1 MQRGDVIVSA
11 NGQRIDDAAALRN
24 FEGLQPVGSAIALD
38 VRRDGRPLQLKATL
52 REQPRTLAGAQ
63 IDPRLAGA
71 TIAELPERLRQSGRV
86 AGVWVEAV
94 EAGSRAARS
103 GLMPNDVIVA
113 SSAGEFDDLPGFRA
127 GFTQAPAQL
136 VLRIM
141 RGSRQGVLQM
151 Q

>member
-1 MQRGDVIVSA
+1 M
-11 NGQRIDDAAALRN
+11 
-24 FEGLQPVGSAIALD
+24 
-38 VRRDGRPLQLKATL
+38 
-52 REQPRTLAGAQ
+52 REQPRSLAGAQ

-94 EAGSRAARS
+94 QPDSRAARS
-103 GLMPNDVIVA
+103 GLMANDVILA
-113 SSAGEFDDLPGFRA
+113 SSTGDFADLSGFRA
-127 GFTQAPAQL
+127 GFTPAPAEL

-141 RGSRQGVLQM
+141 RGNRQGVLQM